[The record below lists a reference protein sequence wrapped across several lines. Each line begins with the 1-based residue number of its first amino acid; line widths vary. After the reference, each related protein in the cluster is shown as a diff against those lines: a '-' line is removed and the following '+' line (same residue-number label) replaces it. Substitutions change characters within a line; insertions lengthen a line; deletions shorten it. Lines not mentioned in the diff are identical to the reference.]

1 MGGNGTFAA
10 GKIAKYRWEAIGA
23 VHGVKVLVLKDKGRS
38 RKLPEEAHSSRMYI
52 QQHPDGSFS
61 QLRIYDRFHRLRFE
75 VGYHREPRLDGTG
88 QAVLHYH
95 VYTYSSGSS
104 HFRRTEARRMTMR
117 MWKKLGK
124 FMKGVNFD
132 EAR

>member
-10 GKIAKYRWEAIGA
+10 GKIATYRWETVGKID
-23 VHGVKVLVLKDKGRS
+23 GVKILELKDKGAS

-61 QLRIYDRFHRLRFE
+61 QLRIYDHFHRLRFE
-75 VGYHREPRLDGTG
+75 VGFHREPRLDKSGK
-88 QAVLHYH
+88 AVLHYH

-104 HFRRTEARRMTMR
+104 HFERTEARRVTDR
-117 MWKKLGK
+117 MKRKLGK
-124 FMKGVNFD
+124 FMKGV
-132 EAR
+132 